1 MTWYMWL
8 GLFGWGAILAGGL
21 WFGRKLAIYKEN
33 QAARER
39 MLARKIA
46 ETQVNIGRVAH
57 FTGMK
62 PDDSAM
68 EQITGILSDPAMLDA
83 ELERS
88 AELSEARL
96 AKRRNL
102 RQPNAGPPAKVSRMR
117 FHRN

>member
-1 MTWYMWL
+1 MTYVAIALSCLWL
-8 GLFGWGAILAGGL
+8 LTLAGIL
-21 WFGRKLAIYKEN
+21 WFGRKLAIYKANEDRRQVMMN
-33 QAARER
+33 KAVTTLVLDVTRIESKLGLR
-39 MLARKIA
+39 DA
-46 ETQVNIGRVAH
+46 ETVDR
-57 FTGMK
+57 
-62 PDDSAM
+62 
-68 EQITGILSDPAMLDA
+68 ITGILSDPAMLDA